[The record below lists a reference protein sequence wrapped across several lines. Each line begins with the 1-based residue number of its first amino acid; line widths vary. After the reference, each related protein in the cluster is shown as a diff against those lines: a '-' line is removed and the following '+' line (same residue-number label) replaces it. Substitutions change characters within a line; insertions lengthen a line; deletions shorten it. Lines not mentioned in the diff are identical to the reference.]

1 MAHSDKDIITKEELS
16 ALSKA
21 DIEILEELSKS
32 CPRCGKA
39 SANKSN
45 PSGRCRKH
53 LNQLKANKKKPGH
66 WQRAQTK
73 ADDALRRQK
82 GKNGTAKKKSS
93 GLGNR
98 KSIVKQVQ
106 SAEKKHGQKLSP
118 DRKNNGKGYAAS
130 NTRMVPEKLNRG
142 RHKVDPKK
150 LKSWRERMKKSEVD
164 TNLFY
169 IALLA
174 KANEANQETLVTLLR
189 ALTPTETLQL
199 VEAIKDLSLDSSNK
213 Q

>member
-1 MAHSDKDIITKEELS
+1 
-16 ALSKA
+16 
-21 DIEILEELSKS
+21 
-32 CPRCGKA
+32 
-39 SANKSN
+39 
-45 PSGRCRKH
+45 
-53 LNQLKANKKKPGH
+53 
-66 WQRAQTK
+66 
-73 ADDALRRQK
+73 
-82 GKNGTAKKKSS
+82 
-93 GLGNR
+93 
-98 KSIVKQVQ
+98 
-106 SAEKKHGQKLSP
+106 
-118 DRKNNGKGYAAS
+118 
-130 NTRMVPEKLNRG
+130 MVPEKLNRG

-189 ALTPTETLQL
+189 ALTPTETLLL